1 LVEILYSWCVIVGM
15 AKHNLLAD
23 TVLRRDG
30 AGDLYLMNR
39 KDHGW
44 ASYAYTVKSEEAF
57 LASYNATLGEW
68 DRDEHGPFC
77 PVTRVQ
83 PEATPPAI
91 ALAVVMVDAHEALTF
106 GEELEAFRSLRA
118 ARELVDAELGSA
130 QETPVQPVAHTVFL
144 PRSRKP

>member
-1 LVEILYSWCVIVGM
+1 M

-44 ASYAYTVKSEEAF
+44 SSYAYSVKSEEAF

-68 DRDEHGPFC
+68 DKDEHGDYC
-77 PVTRVQ
+77 PVTRVEPQ
-83 PEATPPAI
+83 VISPAV
-91 ALAVVMVDAHEALTF
+91 ALAVAMVDAHEALTF

-118 ARELVDAELGSA
+118 AQEARGPALVGDGLTHDSPG
-130 QETPVQPVAHTVFL
+130 ET
-144 PRSRKP
+144 KP